1 MLTRLSGAYQPRLFF
16 VLKKIIHNLI
26 NQFSVKKDKN
36 PQLKIL
42 QEKIGYSFQNPLLLT
57 AALSHTSLP
66 SSNKEHSPFERM
78 EFLGD
83 AILGLII
90 SEELFLKYP
99 NYSEGELSKLKSKIV
114 SKKML
119 ALKAKQI
126 DLHEFILLSSEAANS
141 GGLDSILADSME
153 AIISAIYL
161 DGNLEEVRK
170 FIKTFILKDVD
181 RYIKSDELIDF
192 KSKLQE
198 YTQAEF
204 HTIPNYKIINE
215 TGPEHEKIF
224 TIEVL
229 INNKVYGSGKGG
241 SKKEG
246 QQNAARESCNQL
258 NL

>member
-1 MLTRLSGAYQPRLFF
+1 M
-16 VLKKIIHNLI
+16 KKIIYNLV
-26 NQFSVKKDKN
+26 NQFSVRKEKN
-36 PQLKIL
+36 PKFKIL
-42 QEKIGYSFQNPLLLT
+42 QEKIGYYFQNLPLLT
-57 AALSHTSLP
+57 AALSHTSLLTG
-66 SSNKEHSPFERM
+66 NKGYSPFERM

-119 ALKAKQI
+119 ALKAKQF
-126 DLHEFILLSSEAANS
+126 DLHEFILTSSEAANS

-170 FIKTFILKDVD
+170 FIKMFILKDVD
-181 RYIKSDELIDF
+181 RYVKSDELIDY

-204 HTIPNYKIINE
+204 HNIPDYKIISE

-229 INNKVYGSGKGG
+229 INNKVYGRGKGG
-241 SKKEG
+241 SKKEA
-246 QQNAARESCNQL
+246 QQNAAREACNQQ

>member
-1 MLTRLSGAYQPRLFF
+1 M
-16 VLKKIIHNLI
+16 KKIIFNLI
-26 NQFSVKKDKN
+26 NQFSIKKTKN
-36 PQLKIL
+36 PKFKIL
-42 QEKIGYSFQNPLLLT
+42 QEKIGYYFQNPPLLT

-66 SSNKEHSPFERM
+66 TSNKEHSSFERM

-99 NYSEGELSKLKSKIV
+99 KYSEGELSKLKSKIV

-170 FIKTFILKDVD
+170 FIKIFILKDMD

-204 HTIPNYKIINE
+204 HNIPNYKIISE

-224 TIEVL
+224 TVEVL
-229 INNKVYGSGKGG
+229 INNKVNGCGKGG
-241 SKKEG
+241 SKKEA
-246 QQNAARESCNQL
+246 QQSAAREACSQL

>member
-1 MLTRLSGAYQPRLFF
+1 M
-16 VLKKIIHNLI
+16 KKIIHNLL
-26 NQFSVKKDKN
+26 NQFSVKKEKS
-36 PQLKIL
+36 PKLKIL
-42 QEKIGYSFQNPLLLT
+42 QDKICYSFQNSPLLT

-66 SSNKEHSPFERM
+66 TGSKGYSPFERM

-126 DLHEFILLSSEAANS
+126 DLHEFILISPEAANS

-153 AIISAIYL
+153 AIICAIYL

-170 FIKTFILKDVD
+170 FIKMFILKDVD
-181 RYIKSDELIDF
+181 RHIKSDELFDF

-204 HTIPNYKIINE
+204 HEIPDYKIINE

-229 INNKVYGSGKGG
+229 INNKIYGSGKGG
-241 SKKEG
+241 SKKEA
-246 QQNAARESCNQL
+246 QQNAAREACIQL

>member
-1 MLTRLSGAYQPRLFF
+1 M
-16 VLKKIIHNLI
+16 KKIIHNLL
-26 NQFSVKKDKN
+26 NQFSVKKEKN
-36 PQLKIL
+36 PKFRIL
-42 QEKIGYSFQNPLLLT
+42 QEKIGYSFINLQLLL

-66 SSNKEHSPFERM
+66 TNNKGYSPFERM

-90 SEELFLKYP
+90 SEELFLQYP

-114 SKKML
+114 SKKL
-119 ALKAKQI
+119 LTLRAKQI
-126 DLHEFILLSSEAANS
+126 NLHEFILTSSEAING

-153 AIISAIYL
+153 SIISAIYL

-204 HTIPNYKIINE
+204 HTIPDYKIIDE

-224 TIEVL
+224 TIETL
-229 INNKVYGSGKGG
+229 INNKAYGRGKGS
-241 SKKEG
+241 SKKEA
-246 QQNAARESCNQL
+246 QQNAAREACNKL